1 MDELQE
7 LLDENERLKTE
18 ARLYRSL
25 YKFEINRLRNK
36 GKTGKLGNQFRRQM
50 ELYEESKKLK
60 KKFAVGKKQKVSF
73 IQSLKNIFNIK

>member
-7 LLDENERLKTE
+7 LVDENERLKTE
-18 ARLYRSL
+18 AALYRSL

-60 KKFAVGKKQKVSF
+60 KELAAGKKQKVSF
-73 IQSLKNIFNIK
+73 IQSLKAKFNIK

>member
-18 ARLYRSL
+18 AALYRSL

-50 ELYEESKKLK
+50 ELYEESKKL
-60 KKFAVGKKQKVSF
+60 ATGKKQKVSF
-73 IQSLKNIFNIK
+73 IQSLKAKFNIK

>member
-18 ARLYRSL
+18 SALYRSL

-36 GKTGKLGNQFRRQM
+36 GKTGKLGNQFRHQM
-50 ELYEESKKLK
+50 VLYEESKKLK
-60 KKFAVGKKQKVSF
+60 KKLAAGKKQMVSL

>member
-7 LLDENERLKTE
+7 LVDENERLKTE
-18 ARLYRSL
+18 AALYRSL

-50 ELYEESKKLK
+50 ELYEERKKL
-60 KKFAVGKKQKVSF
+60 VTGKKQKVSF
-73 IQSLKNIFNIK
+73 FQSLKAKFNIK

>member
-1 MDELQE
+1 MDELKE

-18 ARLYRSL
+18 ATLYRSL

-50 ELYEESKKLK
+50 ELYEERKKL
-60 KKFAVGKKQKVSF
+60 ATGKKQKVSF
-73 IQSLKNIFNIK
+73 IQSLKAKFNFK

>member
-7 LLDENERLKTE
+7 LVDENERLKTE
-18 ARLYRSL
+18 AALYRSL

-50 ELYEESKKLK
+50 ELYEESKKPK
-60 KKFAVGKKQKVSF
+60 KKLAAGKKQKVSF
-73 IQSLKNIFNIK
+73 IQSLKAKFNIK

>member
-7 LLDENERLKTE
+7 LVDENERLKTE
-18 ARLYRSL
+18 AALYRSL
-25 YKFEINRLRNK
+25 YKFEIAKLRNK

-60 KKFAVGKKQKVSF
+60 KKLATGKKQKVSF
-73 IQSLKNIFNIK
+73 IQSLKAKFNIK

>member
-7 LLDENERLKTE
+7 LVDENERLKTE
-18 ARLYRSL
+18 VALYRSL

-60 KKFAVGKKQKVSF
+60 KKLTVGKKQKVSF
-73 IQSLKNIFNIK
+73 IQSLKAKFNIK

>member
-18 ARLYRSL
+18 STLYRSL
-25 YKFEINRLRNK
+25 YKFEIDRLRNK
-36 GKTGKLGNQFRRQM
+36 GKTGKLGNQFRHQM
-50 ELYEESKKLK
+50 MLYEESKKLK
-60 KKFAVGKKQKVSF
+60 KKLAAGKKQTVSL

>member
-7 LLDENERLKTE
+7 LVDENERLKTE
-18 ARLYRSL
+18 AALYRSL

-50 ELYEESKKLK
+50 ELYEERKKL
-60 KKFAVGKKQKVSF
+60 ATGKKQKVSF
-73 IQSLKNIFNIK
+73 IQSLKAKFNIK

>member
-1 MDELQE
+1 VDELKE

-18 ARLYRSL
+18 ATLYRSL

-50 ELYEESKKLK
+50 ELYEERKKL
-60 KKFAVGKKQKVSF
+60 ATGKKQKVSF
-73 IQSLKNIFNIK
+73 IQSLKAKFNFK

>member
-18 ARLYRSL
+18 SALYRSL

-36 GKTGKLGNQFRRQM
+36 GKTGKLGNQFRHQLV
-50 ELYEESKKLK
+50 LYEESKKLK
-60 KKFAVGKKQKVSF
+60 KKLAAGKKQTVSL

>member
-18 ARLYRSL
+18 SALYRSL
-25 YKFEINRLRNK
+25 YKFEIDRLRNK
-36 GKTGKLGNQFRRQM
+36 GKTGKLGNQFRHQM
-50 ELYEESKKLK
+50 MLYEESKKLK
-60 KKFAVGKKQKVSF
+60 KKLAAGKKQTVSL